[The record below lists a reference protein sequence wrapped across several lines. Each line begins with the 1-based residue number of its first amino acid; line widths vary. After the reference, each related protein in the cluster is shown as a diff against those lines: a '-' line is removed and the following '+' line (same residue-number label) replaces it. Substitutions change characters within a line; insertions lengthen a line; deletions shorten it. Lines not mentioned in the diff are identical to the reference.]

1 MHKFYITNA
10 SSFYFVLTGIDS
22 RVTVVENQSDE
33 MQVNVTNLQSKDEEI
48 QTELMEMEVEFDADI
63 AGL

>member
-1 MHKFYITNA
+1 MYYITNA
-10 SSFYFVLTGIDS
+10 SSFYFTFTGIDS

-48 QTELMEMEVEFDADI
+48 QTELVEMEVEFEADI

>member
-1 MHKFYITNA
+1 MHKYYITNA
-10 SSFYFVLTGIDS
+10 SSFYFAFTGIDS

-33 MQVNVTNLQSKDEEI
+33 MQENVTNLQSKDEEI
-48 QTELMEMEVEFDADI
+48 QTELVEMEVEFEADI